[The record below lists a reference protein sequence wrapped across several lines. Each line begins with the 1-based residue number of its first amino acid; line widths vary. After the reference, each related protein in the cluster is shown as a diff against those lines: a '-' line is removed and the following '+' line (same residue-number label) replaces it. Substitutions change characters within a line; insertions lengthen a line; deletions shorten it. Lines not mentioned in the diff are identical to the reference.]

1 MCGII
6 ASFRYVDGRI
16 LTFEK
21 FKQKMDLEGFK
32 GNVLNEWGT
41 KESVLEDYK
50 KSVKDGVLDKDIL
63 ISLMTPKLKLDQG
76 ADVEAYIL
84 NKKEAITLK
93 TQSFINRIDS
103 QVPQDERSILTRDSL
118 GTFLFAHSG
127 WLTTALA
134 RRFKHR
140 HNNLAEQSFQEG
152 TYRTMGNFLY
162 NVVQNP
168 KGIMELYAELD
179 SGQKSN
185 IKRVLI
191 EMAYANAL
199 GLVAMLLAGMVDDEE
214 DPMYVIALADLI
226 ATRVAVE
233 QIGST
238 TAIPYSIWK
247 ATSDPIMLKRKLEE
261 WTAISGLADE
271 EKGAVKYLRSIV
283 PFMRDIQKFRDPT
296 KARQSYEFFQE
307 KETDLYDRFAPLTNF
322 FQTDEE

>member
-1 MCGII
+1 
-6 ASFRYVDGRI
+6 
-16 LTFEK
+16 
-21 FKQKMDLEGFK
+21 
-32 GNVLNEWGT
+32 
-41 KESVLEDYK
+41 
-50 KSVKDGVLDKDIL
+50 
-63 ISLMTPKLKLDQG
+63 
-76 ADVEAYIL
+76 
-84 NKKEAITLK
+84 
-93 TQSFINRIDS
+93 
-103 QVPQDERSILTRDSL
+103 
-118 GTFLFAHSG
+118 
-127 WLTTALA
+127 
-134 RRFKHR
+134 
-140 HNNLAEQSFQEG
+140 
-152 TYRTMGNFLY
+152 
-162 NVVQNP
+162 
-168 KGIMELYAELD
+168 MELYAELD